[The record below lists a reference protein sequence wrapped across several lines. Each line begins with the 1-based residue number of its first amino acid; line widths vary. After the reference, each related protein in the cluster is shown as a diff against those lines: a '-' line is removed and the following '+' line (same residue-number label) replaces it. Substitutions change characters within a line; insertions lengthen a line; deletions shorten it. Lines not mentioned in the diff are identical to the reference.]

1 MSILENI
8 LFSLLAAIAI
18 NIASSF
24 IYAVIRRE
32 EGIKVNRALVWTLT
46 LITGAALFTY
56 LQAKPSPAQ
65 GSSNSSATASNSA
78 TAAPPSSLPIISP
91 NDQSTSPSPAPGTWS
106 RQWGPKDLLLTNAV
120 YANLDSVPPNVNAN
134 NAGGTFLLYNNQLQ
148 GADIVPWTGNGSGTP
163 TAAACANL
171 VAPLGMETIKPVL
184 HSTYCV
190 KDSAGNM
197 AILVVEEIDL
207 DPDSYGNMTHVR
219 VQATIWSSSN

>member
-8 LFSLLAAIAI
+8 LFSLLGGIAI
-18 NIASSF
+18 NIASSL

-32 EGIKVNRALVWTLT
+32 EGIKVNKALVWTLT
-46 LITGAALFTY
+46 LITGAALFAY
-56 LQAKPSPAQ
+56 LQTRPSPAQ

-78 TAAPPSSLPIISP
+78 TAAPSSSLPNISP
-91 NDQSTSPSPAPGTWS
+91 SDQLTSPSPAPDTWS
-106 RQWGPKDLLLTNAV
+106 RQWGPKDLLLTDGV
-120 YANLDSVPPNVNAN
+120 YANLDLVPPNVNAN
-134 NAGGTFLLYNNQLQ
+134 GAGGTFMLYGNQLQ

-171 VAPLGMETIKPVL
+171 VAALGVETIKPVL
-184 HSTYCV
+184 HSTYCA

-197 AILVVEEIDL
+197 AILVVEKIDL
-207 DPDSYGNMTHVR
+207 DSDGSMTDVR